1 MELLDIYVVVR
12 QVISH
17 LTSGRAGRGGRRVA
31 VTSSDGDGARAER
44 ERKIGSD
51 AVDILVVA
59 SMQKKTRCIIAD
71 STITH
76 AQKSAIGSGWSTCC
90 ASANE

>member
-17 LTSGRAGRGGRRVA
+17 LVVRGGRRVA

-51 AVDILVVA
+51 AVDFLVVA
-59 SMQKKTRCIIAD
+59 SMQKKPRCIIAD